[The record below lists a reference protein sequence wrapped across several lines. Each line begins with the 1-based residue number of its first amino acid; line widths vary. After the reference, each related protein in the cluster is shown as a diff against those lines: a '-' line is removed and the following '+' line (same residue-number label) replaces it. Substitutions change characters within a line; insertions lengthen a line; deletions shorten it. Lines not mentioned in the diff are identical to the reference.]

1 MPDKEKIA
9 DVQAL
14 VENLQIMPETAQQR
28 VLGIMEGFQL
38 ALAQKLGYTPQY
50 VSTVLNSKRDP
61 AGAAQKFNA
70 AVDALIEQPNS
81 IK

>member
-9 DVQAL
+9 EVQTL

-38 ALAQKLGYTPQY
+38 ARAAEAAAKQKEDAQ
-50 VSTVLNSKRDP
+50 
-61 AGAAQKFNA
+61 NA
-70 AVDALIEQPNS
+70 
-81 IK
+81 